1 MPGKENSV
9 RPPRRSQWVGYGAL
23 FLVIL
28 LGAVYS
34 LAVFGTIQD
43 QALGENLEAN
53 LVQAETASRFI
64 AEQQDGL
71 LNLLG
76 VIASRDRLRRALAQ
90 KNSADLTS
98 FLQPALA
105 LGPQINS
112 AFLVEPGG
120 GYLARVPPEDPGV
133 QLPPVGNLPST
144 PWVSGM
150 EPGRCGPV
158 GPCLVLS
165 VPVLGPEGR
174 ITAHL
179 GVTQAPAFWKNFF
192 SQLAARPGRTYFLF
206 DQGGQVVATGLAKAE
221 LPAGALEEL
230 AAQVRR
236 RLSKD
241 QGHWAGVS
249 RLPGGG
255 DQVFTAVAAVPGSGW
270 SVVVMHDY
278 QTAMA
283 SNRAMFRSIFLFL
296 ALLLC
301 CLIFLGGLLFTRYR
315 AQERRLVSI
324 KGEAR
329 HLEALVA
336 ERTADLEVSTQ
347 RYLSLV
353 QDLPDVVFE
362 LDQDGRYTFVSR
374 AVEGV
379 LGYQPGEMLGRAQR
393 EFVLPQDR
401 PKYDQQKART
411 EQDEP
416 MSILAL
422 RHQTADGRVR
432 WLSIHSRGLSDARGR
447 SLGRRGVARD
457 VTQQVLAEQ
466 RVRELSGQLINAQE
480 EERKRLALDLH
491 DEMGQS
497 LSALK
502 IGLQTLARNH
512 AAVRPELDR
521 LIRLTQE
528 VMDRSRSLAY
538 RLRPAILD
546 NFGLTAAL
554 ADLCESLSEDEVLA
568 VTTHLEKIDDR
579 LLGPAVKT
587 TLFRFVQEAL
597 TNVIKHSQSARAE
610 VRLNSRDGLIRAE
623 VRDFGRGFD
632 VEQILEQGGG
642 RRLGLL
648 GMHERLNLVGG
659 RLTIKTST
667 QGTVLVAEVHPGGQ
681 A

>member
-1 MPGKENSV
+1 MPDQDQNA

-23 FLVIL
+23 LAVIL

-34 LAVFGTIQD
+34 LAVFGTIRD
-43 QALGENLEAN
+43 QAMDENLEAN

-64 AEQQDGL
+64 SEQQEGL

-76 VIASRDRLRRALAQ
+76 VIATRDRLRRALAASQ
-90 KNSADLTS
+90 TSDLVS
-98 FLQPALA
+98 FLQPVLTM
-105 LGPQINS
+105 GPQTNS
-112 AFLVEPGG
+112 VFLVGPEGR
-120 GYLARVPPEDPGV
+120 YLARVPKVGEDV
-133 QLPPVGNLPST
+133 KLPPAGVMPPA
-144 PWVSGM
+144 PWVSGL

-165 VPVLGPEGR
+165 VPVMTQEGK
-174 ITAHL
+174 IAAYL
-179 GVTQAPAFWKNFF
+179 GVTQPPAFWKNFF
-192 SQLAARPGRTYFLF
+192 SQMAARPGRTFFLF
-206 DQGGQVVATGLAKAE
+206 DQEGRVLATGLAKAE
-221 LPAGALEEL
+221 RPAGALEDM

-236 RLSKD
+236 HLAPKRR
-241 QGHWAGVS
+241 HWAGVA

-255 DQVFTAVAAVPGSGW
+255 EQVFAAAASVPASGW

-283 SNRAMFRSIFLFL
+283 PNRAMFRNIFLFL

-301 CLIFLGGLLFTRYR
+301 CLIFLGALLFTRYR

-379 LGYQPGEMLGRAQR
+379 LGYQPGEMLGRSQR

-401 PKYDQQKART
+401 PKYDQHRART

-457 VTQQVLAEQ
+457 VTQQVLAER

-491 DEMGQS
+491 DEMGQL

-502 IGLQTLARNH
+502 IGLQTLARTH
-512 AAVRPELDR
+512 EEVRPDLDR

-554 ADLCESLSEDEVLA
+554 TDLCESLSEDGVLA
-568 VTTHLEKIDDR
+568 VTTHLDKIDDR
-579 LLGPAVKT
+579 ALGPAVKT

-597 TNVIKHSQSARAE
+597 TNVIKHSQSSKAE
-610 VRLNSRDGLIRAE
+610 VSLSSRDGLIRAE

-632 VEQILEQGGG
+632 VEKILEQGGG
-642 RRLGLL
+642 SRLGLL
-648 GMHERLNLVGG
+648 GMHERLNLIGG

-667 QGTVLVAEVHPGGQ
+667 QGTVLVAEVHSGGQ

>member
-1 MPGKENSV
+1 MPGREHKT

-23 FLVIL
+23 FLTIL
-28 LGAVYS
+28 LGAIYS
-34 LAVFGTIQD
+34 LAVFSTIRD
-43 QALGENLEAN
+43 QATEENKDAT
-53 LVQAETASRFI
+53 LVQAETATRFI

-76 VIASRDRLRRALAQ
+76 VIASRDRLRQAV
-90 KNSADLTS
+90 SAGDQVELDS
-98 FLQPALA
+98 FLQPVLA
-105 LGPQINS
+105 LDTQIS
-112 AFLVEPGG
+112 SVFLADTQGR
-120 GYLARVPPEDPGV
+120 YLTRVPKLGGDRE
-133 QLPPVGNLPST
+133 LPPVGLLPPT

-150 EPGRCGPV
+150 EPSRCGTLE
-158 GPCLVLS
+158 PCLIIS
-165 VPVLGPEGR
+165 VPVRGLDGE
-174 ITAHL
+174 IAAYL
-179 GVTQAPAFWKNFF
+179 GVTQPPVFWKNFF
-192 SQLAARPGRTYFLF
+192 RQMAARPGRTYFLF
-206 DQGGQVVATGLAKAE
+206 DQDGRAVAAGLAKAE
-221 LPAGALEEL
+221 LPAGALEDMASL
-230 AAQVRR
+230 VRR
-236 RLSKD
+236 HLGPKER
-241 QGHWAGVS
+241 HWVGVV
-249 RLPGGG
+249 RLPGNGE
-255 DQVFTAVAAVPGSGW
+255 QVFAAGASVPASGW
-270 SVVVMHDY
+270 SVVVIHDY

-283 SNRAMFRSIFLFL
+283 PNRAMFRSIFLFL

-301 CLIFLGGLLFTRYR
+301 CLVFLGGLLFTRYR

-324 KGEAR
+324 RGEAR

-336 ERTADLEVSTQ
+336 ERTADLELSTQ

-362 LDQDGRYTFVSR
+362 LDQDGRFTFVSR
-374 AVEGV
+374 AVERV
-379 LGYQPGEMLGRAQR
+379 LGLRPEEMLGQVHR

-401 PKYDQQKART
+401 PKYDQQRALT
-411 EQDEP
+411 EHDGL
-416 MSILAL
+416 MNILAL

-432 WLSIHSRGLSDARGR
+432 WLSIHSRGLNDARGR

-491 DEMGQS
+491 DEMGQL

-512 AAVRPELDR
+512 EEARPDLDR

-554 ADLCESLSEDEVLA
+554 TDLCESLSEDGALEVI
-568 VTTHLEKIDDR
+568 THLEKIDDR
-579 LLGPAVKT
+579 ALGPAMKT

-597 TNVIKHSQSARAE
+597 TNVIKHSQSAKAE
-610 VRLNSRDGLIRAE
+610 VSLNSRDGLIRAE

-632 VEQILEQGGG
+632 VEKILEQGGG
-642 RRLGLL
+642 SRLGLL

>member
-1 MPGKENSV
+1 MLGKEISGGST
-9 RPPRRSQWVGYGAL
+9 RRSQWVGYGAL
-23 FLVIL
+23 LAVIL

-43 QALGENLEAN
+43 QALSENLEAS

-64 AEQQDGL
+64 SEQQDGL

-76 VIASRDRLRRALAQ
+76 VIASRDRLRRSLARQ
-90 KNSADLTS
+90 NTEELAS
-98 FLQPALA
+98 FLQPLLA
-105 LGPQINS
+105 MGPQINS
-112 AFLVEPGG
+112 AFLVGPEGR
-120 GYLARVPPEDPGV
+120 YLVRVPPAGEDAKLPLMGA
-133 QLPPVGNLPST
+133 LPPV
-144 PWVSGM
+144 PWVSGL
-150 EPGRCGPV
+150 EPGRCGLV

-165 VPVLGPEGR
+165 VPVVSLGGNMS
-174 ITAHL
+174 AHL
-179 GVTQAPAFWKNFF
+179 GVTQPPAFWKNFF
-192 SQLAARPGRTYFLF
+192 SQMAARPGRTYFLF
-206 DQGGQVVATGLAKAE
+206 DQKGRLVAAGLAKAGM
-221 LPAGALEEL
+221 PSGTLEEM
-230 AAQVRR
+230 ATQVRQ
-236 RLSKD
+236 RLDKKL
-241 QGHWAGVS
+241 GHWSGVF
-249 RLPGGG
+249 RLPGGEE
-255 DQVFTAVAAVPGSGW
+255 QVFAAVASVPASGW

-301 CLIFLGGLLFTRYR
+301 CLLFLGGLLFTRYR

-379 LGYQPGEMLGRAQR
+379 LGYQPGEMLGHTQR

-411 EQDEP
+411 ENDEP

-447 SLGRRGVARD
+447 GLGRRGVARD
-457 VTQQVLAEQ
+457 VTQQVLAER

-491 DEMGQS
+491 DEMGQL

-512 AAVRPELDR
+512 EEVRPDLDR

-554 ADLCESLSEDEVLA
+554 TDLCESLSEDGVLA
-568 VTTHLEKIDDR
+568 VTTHLDKIDDR
-579 LLGPAVKT
+579 ALGPAVKT

-597 TNVIKHSQSARAE
+597 TNVIKHSRSAKAE
-610 VRLNSRDGLIRAE
+610 VSLSSRDGLIRAE

-632 VEQILEQGGG
+632 VEQILEHGGG
-642 RRLGLL
+642 SRLGLL

>member
-1 MPGKENSV
+1 MLGRQNPPGLT
-9 RPPRRSQWVGYGAL
+9 RRSQWVGYGAL
-23 FLVIL
+23 LVVIL

-34 LAVFGTIQD
+34 LVVFTAIQE
-43 QALGENLEAN
+43 QALKENQEAN
-53 LVQAETASRFI
+53 LVQAETAARFI

-71 LNLLG
+71 LSLLG
-76 VIASRDRLRRALAQ
+76 VIASRDRLRRAVAANNVVELA
-90 KNSADLTS
+90 S
-98 FLQPALA
+98 FLQPVLA
-105 LGPQINS
+105 MGPQVNS
-112 AFLVEPGG
+112 AFLVTSEGY
-120 GYLARVPPEDPGV
+120 YLARVPAVAPDE
-133 QLPPVGNLPST
+133 QLPPVGKLPPS
-144 PWVSGM
+144 PWVSGL
-150 EPGRCGPV
+150 EPGRCGPS

-165 VPVLGPEGR
+165 VPVMGYDGKLAAYLG
-174 ITAHL
+174 IT
-179 GVTQAPAFWKNFF
+179 QPPAFWRSFF
-192 SQLAARPGRTYFLF
+192 SQRAARPGRTYFLF
-206 DQGGQVVATGLAKAE
+206 DQDGQVVAAGLAKAE
-221 LPAGALEEL
+221 LPAGSLEDL
-230 AAQVRR
+230 ASQVRR
-236 RLSKD
+236 RLGQGK
-241 QGHWAGVS
+241 GHWAGVS
-249 RLPGGG
+249 SLPAGGE
-255 DQVFTAVAAVPGSGW
+255 QVFTAVAAVPDSGW
-270 SVVVMHDY
+270 SVVVIHDY

-283 SNRAMFRSIFLFL
+283 PNRAMFRSIFLFI
-296 ALLLC
+296 ALLFC
-301 CLIFLGGLLFTRYR
+301 CLIFLGALLFTRYW

-324 KGEAR
+324 RGEAR
-329 HLEALVA
+329 QLEALVA
-336 ERTADLEVSTQ
+336 ERTADLELSTQ

-362 LDQDGRYTFVSR
+362 LDQDGRFTFVSR

-379 LGYQPGEMLGRAQR
+379 LGYQPEEMLGRAQR

-411 EQDEP
+411 EQGEP

-432 WLSIHSRGLSDARGR
+432 WLSIHSRGVSDARGR

-491 DEMGQS
+491 DEMGQL

-512 AAVRPELDR
+512 QEVRPELDR

-554 ADLCESLSEDEVLA
+554 ADLCESLSEDGALA
-568 VTTHLEKIDDR
+568 VTTKLEKIDDR
-579 LLGPAVKT
+579 ALGPAVKT

-597 TNVIKHSQSARAE
+597 TNVIKHSQSSRAE
-610 VRLNSRDGLIRAE
+610 VSLSSRDGLIRAE

-648 GMHERLNLVGG
+648 GMHERLNLIGG
-659 RLTIKTST
+659 RLTIKTSS
-667 QGTVLVAEVHPGGQ
+667 QGTVLVAEVNPGGQ

>member
-1 MPGKENSV
+1 MSGKEILGGSA
-9 RPPRRSQWVGYGAL
+9 RRSQWVGYGAL
-23 FLVIL
+23 LAVIF

-43 QALGENLEAN
+43 QALSENLEAN

-64 AEQQDGL
+64 GEQQEGL

-76 VIASRDRLRRALAQ
+76 VIASRDRLRRSLAR
-90 KNSADLTS
+90 KNIEELAS
-98 FLQPALA
+98 FLQPLLA

-112 AFLVEPGG
+112 AFLAGPEGR
-120 GYLARVPPEDPGV
+120 YLVRVPPAGEDAKLPLMGA
-133 QLPPVGNLPST
+133 LPPA
-144 PWVSGM
+144 PWVSGL
-150 EPGRCGPV
+150 EPGRCGLV

-165 VPVLGPEGR
+165 VPVVSLDGNMS
-174 ITAHL
+174 AHL
-179 GVTQAPAFWKNFF
+179 GVTQPPAFWKNFF
-192 SQLAARPGRTYFLF
+192 SQMAARPGRTYFLF
-206 DQGGQVVATGLAKAE
+206 DQKGRLVAAGLAKAE
-221 LPAGALEEL
+221 MPAADLEEM
-230 AAQVRR
+230 AAQVRQ
-236 RLSKD
+236 RLNKKL
-241 QGHWAGVS
+241 GHWSGVF
-249 RLPGGG
+249 RLPGGE
-255 DQVFTAVAAVPGSGW
+255 DQVFAAVASVPASGW

-283 SNRAMFRSIFLFL
+283 PNRAMFRSIFLFL

-379 LGYQPGEMLGRAQR
+379 LGYQPGEMLGHTQR

-411 EQDEP
+411 ENDEP

-432 WLSIHSRGLSDARGR
+432 WLSLHSRGLSDARGR
-447 SLGRRGVARD
+447 GLGRRGVARD
-457 VTQQVLAEQ
+457 VTQQVLAER

-491 DEMGQS
+491 DEMGQL

-512 AAVRPELDR
+512 EQVRPDLDR

-554 ADLCESLSEDEVLA
+554 TDLCESLSEDGVLA
-568 VTTHLEKIDDR
+568 VTTHLDKIDDR
-579 LLGPAVKT
+579 ALGPAVKT

-597 TNVIKHSQSARAE
+597 TNVIKHSQSAKAE
-610 VRLNSRDGLIRAE
+610 VSLSSRDGLIRAE

-642 RRLGLL
+642 SRLGLL

-667 QGTVLVAEVHPGGQ
+667 QGTVLVAEVHSGGQ

>member
-1 MPGKENSV
+1 M
-9 RPPRRSQWVGYGAL
+9 
-23 FLVIL
+23 VIL

-34 LAVFGTIQD
+34 LAVFAAIQE
-43 QALGENLEAN
+43 QALSENLEAN

-64 AEQQDGL
+64 GEQQEGL

-90 KNSADLTS
+90 KNAADLAS
-98 FLQPALA
+98 FLQPVLA
-105 LGPQINS
+105 MGPQISS
-112 AFLVEPGG
+112 AFLVEPDGR
-120 GYLARVPPEDPGV
+120 YLARVPLAAQGE
-133 QLPPVGNLPST
+133 QLPPVGNLPPG
-144 PWVSGM
+144 PWVSGL

-165 VPVLGPEGR
+165 VPVPGGDGQAG
-174 ITAHL
+174 AHL
-179 GVTQAPAFWKNFF
+179 GVTQPPAIWKNFF
-192 SQLAARPGRTYFLF
+192 SQMAARPGRTYFLF
-206 DQGGQVVATGLAKAE
+206 DQRGQVVAAGLAKAE

-230 AAQVRR
+230 ASQVRL
-236 RLSKD
+236 RLGRG

-249 RLPGGG
+249 SLPGGG
-255 DQVFTAVAAVPGSGW
+255 DQVFTAAAAVPASGW
-270 SVVVMHDY
+270 TVVVMHDY

-283 SNRAMFRSIFLFL
+283 PNRAMARNIFLFL

-301 CLIFLGGLLFTRYR
+301 CLVFLGALLFTRYR

-336 ERTADLEVSTQ
+336 ERTADLELSTQ

-362 LDQDGRYTFVSR
+362 LDQDGRFTFVSR

-379 LGYQPGEMLGRAQR
+379 LGYQPGEMLGRTQR

-447 SLGRRGVARD
+447 NLGRRGVARD
-457 VTQQVLAEQ
+457 VTQQELAER

-491 DEMGQS
+491 DEMGQL

-502 IGLQTLARNH
+502 IGLQTLARGH
-512 AAVRPELDR
+512 EKVRPELDR

-528 VMDRSRSLAY
+528 VMDRARSLAY

-554 ADLCESLSEDEVLA
+554 ADLCESLSEDGVLA
-568 VTTHLEKIDDR
+568 VTTHLDKIEDR
-579 LLGPAVKT
+579 ALGPAVKT

-610 VRLNSRDGLIRAE
+610 VSLSSHEGLIRAE

-659 RLTIKTST
+659 RLTIKTSS